1 MGQRVQR
8 VFTLVLVDDRRAGG
22 AHDLQGDG
30 GGDGKFAGSGAGDRD
45 LQLLQLVRRR
55 AAHLKQERR
64 QRLDAAAEELMLHLA
79 ILFSPA
85 YQGPYRSQL
94 ANDFTYYQKEFV

>member
-8 VFTLVLVDDRRAGG
+8 VFTLVLVDGRRAGG
-22 AHDLQGDG
+22 AHDLQDDG
-30 GGDGKFAGSGAGDRD
+30 GGDGKFAGSGAGD
-45 LQLLQLVRRR
+45 LQPLQLVRRR

-79 ILFSPA
+79 ILFPPA